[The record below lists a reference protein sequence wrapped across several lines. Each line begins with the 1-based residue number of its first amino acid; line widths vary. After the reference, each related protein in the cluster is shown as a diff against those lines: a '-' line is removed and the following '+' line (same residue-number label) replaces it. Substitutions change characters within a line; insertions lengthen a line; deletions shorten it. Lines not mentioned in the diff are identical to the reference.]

1 MKKSVC
7 NVDLSN
13 LENILQR
20 NLGTGSARECFFR
33 AFFHTVPIMMVLS
46 WVWCLYRSAPRKSR
60 YFFTDWDHQNWIG
73 VLINSIKFLSSDVF
87 FICGYKSV
95 IQVCM
100 KYILVS
106 CLCWYSK
113 LTVEGSWSYRC
124 CFVRKTSLTICTLLS
139 I

>member
-20 NLGTGSARECFFR
+20 NLGTGGARECFFR
-33 AFFHTVPIMMVLS
+33 AFFHTMPIMIVLS
-46 WVWCLYRSAPRKSR
+46 WVWCLYWSAPRKSR

-124 CFVRKTSLTICTLLS
+124 CFVRKTSFTICTLLS